1 MMRNRLGV
9 LVFLA
14 CALTRT
20 HGGELRLV
28 DGRVI
33 PGTPLKADAQGVDW
47 REGPGPAARVAMD
60 QIARIDVSA
69 PPARNPAESWSDI
82 ELTDGTTLRAVKLVF
97 ARERVKA
104 ELVGGGEAAFPLKS
118 VSNILFPAQRDDWR
132 KDWTTRQAQRKR
144 KDILAV
150 VRQDAVN
157 ALEGALGEPDA
168 EGKAVPFT
176 PSGTDRTVPVPFGNI
191 HGLMFERLPDP
202 NLAPVVAR
210 VTDAGGS
217 LWLAADLAF
226 DGTRWSLKTSG
237 GVARE
242 FAPDRPPVRI
252 DMSRGKVVYLSDLKW
267 MRATDPLSA
276 DPFRFRA
283 GPTLDKNLDLGP
295 IRMGG
300 SPFSKG
306 LGLSATTEV
315 EYDLGGEYRDLRLV
329 AGFDD
334 TVGGVGPVVLRVEG
348 DGKELLRQTVAR
360 QGRKSSLPLVVPVKD
375 VRRLTITVEPASA
388 SDIAYGLHLHLGD
401 ARLTR

>member
-1 MMRNRLGV
+1 MMRNRLAALV
-9 LVFLA
+9 LLA
-14 CALTRT
+14 CALFRT
-20 HGGELRLV
+20 PAGELRLV

-33 PGTPLKADAQGVDW
+33 PGNPLKVDAQGVSW
-47 REGPGPAARVAMD
+47 KEATGAEAKVASD
-60 QIARIDVSA
+60 QIARIDVA
-69 PPARNPAESWSDI
+69 PAPARNPAESWSDI
-82 ELTDGTTLRAVKLVF
+82 ELTDGTVLRALKVVF
-97 ARERVKA
+97 AKDQVRA
-104 ELVGGGEAAFPLKS
+104 ELAGGGEASFPLKS
-118 VSNILFPAQRDDWR
+118 VSNILFAAQRDDWR
-132 KDWTTRQAQRKR
+132 KDWTTRLAQRKR

-157 ALEGALGEPDA
+157 ALEGALGEPDT
-168 EGKAVPFT
+168 EGKAMPFT
-176 PSGTDRTVPVPFGNI
+176 PSGADRTVAVPLGNI
-191 HGLMFERLPDP
+191 HGLIFERFPDA

-217 LWLAADLAF
+217 LWLAADVAF
-226 DGTRWSLKTSG
+226 DGARWSLRTSG

-242 FAPDRPPVRI
+242 FAADKPPVRI

-267 MRATDPLSA
+267 MRVTDPLAA

-300 SPFSKG
+300 APFSKG

-315 EYDLGGEYRDLRLV
+315 EYDLGGEYRELRLV

-334 TVGGVGPVVLRVEG
+334 AVGGGGPVVLRVEG
-348 DGKELLRQTVAR
+348 DGKELQRQTVAR
-360 QGRKSSLPLVVPVKD
+360 QGRKASIPVVVPVKD

-388 SDIAYGLHLHLGD
+388 SDIAYGHHLHLGD